1 MKKKLIA
8 VILSLFVVGG
18 IGAAFIVNNSS
29 NNEVAQVQ
37 QKSVGKKDGQ
47 VQDKTTKNKEK
58 EASKESKD
66 NKVIENTTKDNEA
79 QINQNENS
87 VKSTE
92 VVSTNND
99 VENNNVT
106 VETVSK
112 PITNSSE
119 NITANENVNTSASD
133 TNAQNS
139 ATVEQLQQS
148 VNNSNFMDQVESMIF
163 TKVNEERAKNGL
175 APLSYNNTMEHY
187 ARFKSQ
193 DMGDRGYFDHNN
205 PEGELIT
212 AQMARDGVSY
222 NAWGENIAYI
232 GGVSDPTALA
242 NQFMTNWM
250 NSSGHRAN
258 ILSNNFSS
266 IGIGVYKIGNKV
278 YATQEFY
285 R

>member
-266 IGIGVYKIGNKV
+266 IGVGVYKIGNKV